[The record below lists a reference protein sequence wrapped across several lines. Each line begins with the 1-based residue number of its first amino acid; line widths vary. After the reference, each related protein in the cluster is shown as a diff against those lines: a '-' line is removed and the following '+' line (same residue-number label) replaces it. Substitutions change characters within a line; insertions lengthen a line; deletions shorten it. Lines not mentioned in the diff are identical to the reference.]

1 MVRSTAGSRS
11 GCRPTRR
18 CEGAAVKS
26 EILGSHAAPVQSTS
40 GDGFDLRDLRNASAR
55 SGPA

>member
-1 MVRSTAGSRS
+1 
-11 GCRPTRR
+11 
-18 CEGAAVKS
+18 VKS